1 MNISG
6 QFQLLYDGLL
16 EKEEHMLSMQ
26 DLMVILAIAAVLF
39 GAKRL
44 PEMGRG
50 IGEAIKNFKKAL
62 SEPSEIDVTPKKEDS
77 AKQDTEKKED
87 K

>member
-1 MNISG
+1 MIST
-6 QFQLLYDGLL
+6 
-16 EKEEHMLSMQ
+16 Q
-26 DLMVILAIAAVLF
+26 DIMVVLAIAAVLF

-50 IGEAIKNFKKAL
+50 IGEAIKNFKKGL
-62 SEPSEIDVTPKKEDS
+62 SEPSEIDVTLKKEES
-77 AKQDTEKKED
+77 AKKETETKED

>member
-1 MNISG
+1 
-6 QFQLLYDGLL
+6 
-16 EKEEHMLSMQ
+16 MLSIQ
-26 DLMVILAIAAVLF
+26 DLTVILAIAAVLF

-50 IGEAIKNFKKAL
+50 IGEAMKNFKKGL
-62 SEPSEIDVTPKKEDS
+62 SEPSGVDVTPRKEES
-77 AKQDTEKKED
+77 AKQQAEEKED

>member
-1 MNISG
+1 
-6 QFQLLYDGLL
+6 
-16 EKEEHMLSMQ
+16 MLSMQ
-26 DLMVILAIAAVLF
+26 DLTVILAIAAVLF

-50 IGEAIKNFKKAL
+50 IGEAIKNFKKGL
-62 SEPSEIDVTPKKEDS
+62 SEPSEVDITPKKEES
-77 AKQDTEKKED
+77 SQQETEKKED

>member
-1 MNISG
+1 MIST
-6 QFQLLYDGLL
+6 
-16 EKEEHMLSMQ
+16 Q
-26 DLMVILAIAAVLF
+26 DLMVVLAIAAVLF

-50 IGEAIKNFKKAL
+50 IGEAIKNFKKGL
-62 SEPSEIDVTPKKEDS
+62 SEPDEIDVTPKKEEIP
-77 AKQDTEKKED
+77 KQETEKKED

>member
-1 MNISG
+1 MIST
-6 QFQLLYDGLL
+6 
-16 EKEEHMLSMQ
+16 Q
-26 DLMVILAIAAVLF
+26 DLMVVLAIAAVLF

-50 IGEAIKNFKKAL
+50 IGEAIKNFKKGL
-62 SEPSEIDVTPKKEDS
+62 SEPDEIDVTPKKEELD
-77 AKQDTEKKED
+77 KQETEKKDD

>member
-1 MNISG
+1 
-6 QFQLLYDGLL
+6 
-16 EKEEHMLSMQ
+16 MLSMQ
-26 DLMVILAIAAVLF
+26 DLAVILVIVAVLF

-50 IGEAIKNFKKAL
+50 IGEAIKNFKKGL
-62 SEPSEIDVTPKKEDS
+62 SEPGEIDVTPKKEDS
-77 AKQDTEKKED
+77 AKKETEKKED

>member
-1 MNISG
+1 
-6 QFQLLYDGLL
+6 
-16 EKEEHMLSMQ
+16 MLSMQ
-26 DLMVILAIAAVLF
+26 DLTVILVIAAVLF

-50 IGEAIKNFKKAL
+50 IGEAIKNFKKGL
-62 SEPSEIDVTPKKEDS
+62 SETTEIDVTPKKEEPS
-77 AKQDTEKKED
+77 KQETEKKED